1 MIALPW
7 KLDPPRTR
15 FQTFPV
21 CHRDGFNDGK
31 HQKRST
37 LADAVRKGE
46 IRTGVGTGAVDGYLG
61 EERIE
66 RVKSKDRV
74 HVSECNAVRKC

>member
-21 CHRDGFNDGK
+21 CHHDGCNDGK

-37 LADAVRKGE
+37 LADAMRKGE
-46 IRTGVGTGAVDGYLG
+46 IRAGVGTGSVDGYLR

-66 RVKSKDRV
+66 SVKRKDRV
-74 HVSECNAVRKC
+74 HVYEGDTVRKC